1 MPQKP
6 KSKVAS
12 LREKAGLTQVQ
23 LAVLVGV
30 TPNTIQNWEKENGL
44 DQLERYLKL
53 AEIFGCN
60 VSDLVEYVP
69 ATEEK
74 EPKSKGFSLQE
85 LRELRERWGTG
96 TKAEP
101 SVQKTKTTSKS
112 DDLASDAKS
121 STNSLTAELEHQRG
135 GRE

>member
-6 KSKVAS
+6 KSRVAS
-12 LREKAGLTQVQ
+12 LREQAGLTQVQ

-30 TPNTIQNWEKENGL
+30 TPNTIQNWEKDNGL

-60 VSDLVEYVP
+60 VLDLVEYVP
-69 ATEEK
+69 TTEEE

-85 LRELRERWGTG
+85 LRELREKWGTG
-96 TKAEP
+96 IKAETNEL
-101 SVQKTKTTSKS
+101 QSKS
-112 DDLASDAKS
+112 QFQITENHSEPEHEWKAK
-121 STNSLTAELEHQRG
+121 TV
-135 GRE
+135 

>member
-1 MPQKP
+1 MPLKP
-6 KSKVAS
+6 KSRVAS
-12 LREKAGLTQVQ
+12 FREKAGLTQVQ

-30 TPNTIQNWEKENGL
+30 TPNTIQNWEKDNGL

-69 ATEEK
+69 VTEE

-96 TKAEP
+96 TKA
-101 SVQKTKTTSKS
+101 KTTDFESKPESQES
-112 DDLASDAKS
+112 DSRLKPKS
-121 STNSLTAELEHQRG
+121 QLKTNSQ
-135 GRE
+135 

>member
-1 MPQKP
+1 MPKKP
-6 KSKVAS
+6 KSRVAS
-12 LREKAGLTQVQ
+12 FREKAGLTQVQ

-69 ATEEK
+69 VPEE

-101 SVQKTKTTSKS
+101 SAQKSKTTSKS
-112 DDLASDAKS
+112 DDLASDVKP
-121 STNSLTAELEHQRG
+121 STNIPTAELEHS
-135 GRE
+135 